1 MSKSMSYPE
10 KIGVTRVTGVT
21 TFIHAAYSVTP
32 GSGYGVTGVTTHR
45 RHRPA
50 VTPVTPQNFV
60 GVTRR
65 AAYLLGVTL
74 VTPVTP
80 KKTGQYIEN
89 RGRP

>member
-1 MSKSMSYPE
+1 MSKSVSYPE
-10 KIGVTRVTGVT
+10 KNGVTGVT
-21 TFIHAAYSVTP
+21 TFIHAAYRVTP
-32 GSGYGVTGVTTHR
+32 SAGYGVTGVTAGRCHR
-45 RHRPA
+45 CV

-80 KKTGQYIEN
+80 KKTGQHIEN